1 MKTGGHLNSTSF
13 YGLMLPDYVKKL
25 LAPYFPEIDLE
36 DIRIRE
42 GIPWYVPMNAAAYTN
57 RNYIYFAAGRYDTDS
72 LEGIAMIAHELAH
85 CAQYKKYGTWRF
97 RVLYAISWLINLR
110 RYWSFHQAYSQNR
123 FEVAARV
130 VEERVLADLSGWHI

>member
-1 MKTGGHLNSTSF
+1 MNTSGHLNSTSF
-13 YGLMLPDYVKKL
+13 YGFMLPDYVKKL

-36 DIRIRE
+36 KIRIRE

-57 RNYIYFAAGRYDTDS
+57 RNHIYFARGCYDTDS

-85 CAQYKKYGTWRF
+85 CAQYKKHGTWRF
-97 RVLYAISWLINLR
+97 RILYATSWLMKLWR
-110 RYWSFHQAYSQNR
+110 HRSFKQAYNQNR

-130 VEERVLADLSGWHI
+130 VEERVFTELSDWHT